1 MYNGMPFSFLRV
13 SMRLTDIFGCVGGAL
28 VLLYASLWIP
38 ILGPL
43 LALLSPLLFLSY
55 ATRLGLQ
62 RGLILA
68 GLSVMAVS
76 VISGL
81 TGHRQAVVFCVEFSF
96 MGIVLAEL
104 FRRKLT
110 LGLTITA
117 ALGAMTVFG
126 AIMLFGLGAA
136 QGLEPSEMISTLIKE
151 QLQPTVQ
158 LYRDLGTPVEN
169 GGGTGADGYAE
180 IFVKTLIRIYPSLM
194 VIGMGLVIW
203 FNVMLAGPVFKRLDL
218 AYPQF
223 QPGDRWQAP
232 ERLIWGLIIA
242 GFGSLLATG
251 TLQIVAI
258 NLLIVLA
265 VVYFFQ
271 GLSIAVFY
279 LNKYNINIILKIILY
294 FLVIIQQFFML
305 LLAILGVFDQWL
317 DFRRIRKNQTD

>member
-1 MYNGMPFSFLRV
+1 MSV
-13 SMRLTDIFGCVGGAL
+13 TDIFGCVGGAL

-43 LALLSPLLFLSY
+43 LTLLSPLLFLSY
-55 ATRLGLQ
+55 ATKLGLQ

-68 GLSVMAVS
+68 GLSVMAVA
-76 VISGL
+76 VISDL

-96 MGIVLAEL
+96 LGIVLSEL
-104 FRRKLT
+104 FRRKFT
-110 LGLTITA
+110 LGLTIAVALA
-117 ALGAMTVFG
+117 AMAVFG

-136 QGLEPSEMISTLIKE
+136 QGLGPSEMITTLIKE

-158 LYRDLGTPVEN
+158 LYRDLSATVEN
-169 GGGTGADGYAE
+169 GGGTDGYVD

-203 FNVMLAGPVFKRLDL
+203 FNVMLAGPVFKRLGL
-218 AYPQF
+218 SYPRF

-232 ERLIWGLIIA
+232 EKLIWLLIIA

-251 TLQIVAI
+251 TLQIAAI
-258 NLLIVLA
+258 NFLIVLA

-271 GLSIAVFY
+271 GLSIAIFY
-279 LNKYNINIILKIILY
+279 LNKYKLPSILKIIFY

-305 LLAILGVFDQWL
+305 LLAILGVFDQWV
-317 DFRRIRKNQTD
+317 DFRRIRKNQANE

>member
-1 MYNGMPFSFLRV
+1 MS
-13 SMRLTDIFGCVGGAL
+13 LTDIFGCVGGAL

-43 LALLSPLLFLSY
+43 LTLLSPLLFLSY
-55 ATRLGLQ
+55 ATKLGLQ

-68 GLSVMAVS
+68 VLSVMAVT

-96 MGIVLAEL
+96 LGIVLSEL
-104 FRRKLT
+104 FRRKFT
-110 LGLTITA
+110 LGFTITT

-126 AIMLFGLGAA
+126 AIMLLGLGAA
-136 QGLEPSEMISTLIKE
+136 QGLGPSEMVTTLIKE

-158 LYRDLGTPVEN
+158 LYRDLGAPVEN
-169 GGGTGADGYAE
+169 GGGTDGYAE

-194 VIGMGLVIW
+194 IIGMGLVIW
-203 FNVMLAGPVFKRLDL
+203 FNVMLAGPIFKRLGL

-223 QPGDRWQAP
+223 QPGDRWQVP
-232 ERLIWGLIIA
+232 ERLIWFLIIA
-242 GFGSLLATG
+242 GFGSLLAAG

-258 NLLIVLA
+258 NLLIILA

-271 GLSIAVFY
+271 GLSIAIFY
-279 LNKYNINIILKIILY
+279 LNKYNLPLTLKIIFY
-294 FLVIIQQFFML
+294 FLITIQQFFML